1 MNFRIEPALLD
12 VENIRDYIMR
22 DLKYY
27 AKRLVEKVI
36 EVIHK
41 LENFLKLG
49 WLVPEAEEKN
59 IRELL
64 FHTFSKTLF

>member
-1 MNFRIEPALLD
+1 MNFRTEPALLD